1 MALVRLIWHKKWS
14 SGPSRAL
21 TLMAL
26 MCCLLASSVSE
37 AVLFITPTRLV
48 FEGRD
53 RAATVTFLNQKNE
66 PKTYRLFWREKKQ
79 GPDGKF
85 VNMVEGDDVP
95 WSAQN
100 LIRYSPRQVTVEPQE
115 SQVVR
120 FALRK
125 PKNLPEG
132 EYRSHLVIE
141 EQEPPKNQED
151 EQIGGDSIGLLLH
164 MLYSYT
170 MPILVVHG
178 DQEVAVKIRDFDT
191 YRSSGPEWVAEAL
204 IDNTGGT
211 SALGIVRLEWEG
223 PEGTEVLTEGGS
235 VNIYLPQRERKLSL
249 NYRRPNTP
257 GRLRLAYYED
267 RHAKRLTVKL
277 PSKKLIAEAYLK

>member
-1 MALVRLIWHKKWS
+1 MALVRNMWFKKRS
-14 SGPSRAL
+14 SGPARVL
-21 TLMAL
+21 TLTTL

-53 RAATVTFLNQKNE
+53 RAATVTFLNQKSE
-66 PKTYRLFWREKKQ
+66 PKTYRLFWRDKKQ
-79 GPDGKF
+79 DRDGKF

-141 EQEPPKNQED
+141 EQAPPKIEGE

-170 MPILVVHG
+170 MPVLVVHG
-178 DQEVAVKIRDFDT
+178 DQKVAVKIRDFDT
-191 YRSSGPEWVAEAL
+191 YRSSGSEWIAEAL
-204 IDNTGGT
+204 LENTGGT
-211 SALGIVRLEWEG
+211 SSLGIVRLEWVG
-223 PEGTEVLTEGGS
+223 PESTEVLAEGGS
-235 VNIYLPQRERKLSL
+235 VNIYLPQRERTL
-249 NYRRPNTP
+249 NLKYQRPNTP

-267 RHAKRLTVKL
+267 RHAKRHTIDL
-277 PSKKLIAEAYLK
+277 PSDKLIVEAYLK

>member
-1 MALVRLIWHKKWS
+1 MALVRNTRLTKRS
-14 SGPSRAL
+14 PGPARAL
-21 TLMAL
+21 TLMTL

-66 PKTYRLFWREKKQ
+66 SKTYRLFWRDKKQ

-100 LIRYSPRQVTVEPQE
+100 LIRYSPRQVTVGPQE

-125 PKNLPEG
+125 PKDLPEG

-141 EQEPPKNQED
+141 EQAPPKIEGD
-151 EQIGGDSIGLLLH
+151 EQIGGDSISLMLH

-170 MPILVVHG
+170 MPVLVVHG
-178 DQEVAVKIRDFDT
+178 DQKVAVKIRNFDT
-191 YRSSGPEWVAEAL
+191 YRSSGPEWIAEAL
-204 IDNTGGT
+204 LENTGGT
-211 SALGIVRLEWEG
+211 SSLGIVRLEWDG
-223 PEGTEVLTEGGS
+223 PEGTEVLAEGGS
-235 VNIYLPQRERKLSL
+235 INIYLPQRERKITLK
-249 NYRRPNTP
+249 YRRPNTP

-267 RHAKRLTVKL
+267 RHARKSVV
-277 PSKKLIAEAYLK
+277 